1 MLTALQ
7 NQHYKTGEPL
17 TDKQIAHI
25 MIALLM
31 AGQHTSAA
39 TGSWAIL
46 RLGENQDLQRRLYEE
61 QVEYYLDKETGQLR
75 DLEYETLQTPLLNA
89 FVKELLRVHP
99 PLHSLMRKI
108 ISDCPVPA
116 TVGAPAAEPH
126 ADASFKKRN
135 EGVEYVVP
143 KGEYVLAA
151 PGYSQIDEKIWGAD
165 AKKFR
170 VERWLEEGDK
180 VPGDEDE
187 GEEDYGWGKIS
198 KGGKS
203 ACAFRT
209 LLILLDMALLP
220 LILTTAYPPLL
231 CRPSFRRGTA
241 SVSARLQ
248 SLVPFSTFADT
259 RDDFCLAAASASS
272 SPMSSSAS
280 SLPPSSVRTRGPWT
294 SRSLATTTR
303 CVLIPNTVAL
313 ASLNLARACTD
324 DDCHAGQAQK
334 GHLHQACRCQ
344 GLICATPIF
353 TLFLTCALTDSY
365 SITIYPTLVSAL
377 GPIDLTGFAMR
388 RATRALRLQTRNGV
402 VR

>member
-61 QVEYYLDKETGQLR
+61 QVEYYLDKETGELR

-203 ACAFRT
+203 ACAFSGIVLSSR
-209 LLILLDMALLP
+209 
-220 LILTTAYPPLL
+220 Y
-231 CRPSFRRGTA
+231 G
-241 SVSARLQ
+241 SV
-248 SLVPFSTFADT
+248 
-259 RDDFCLAAASASS
+259 AAVS
-272 SPMSSSAS
+272 
-280 SLPPSSVRTRGPWT
+280 
-294 SRSLATTTR
+294 
-303 CVLIPNTVAL
+303 
-313 ASLNLARACTD
+313 
-324 DDCHAGQAQK
+324 DDCSLSPSCADLPFGAGR
-334 GHLHQACRCQ
+334 HR
-344 GLICATPIF
+344 
-353 TLFLTCALTDSY
+353 
-365 SITIYPTLVSAL
+365 
-377 GPIDLTGFAMR
+377 
-388 RATRALRLQTRNGV
+388 
-402 VR
+402 